1 LNSAGTASAKSY
13 AIYSAAANS
22 AFSNINNN
30 AYDVSGTQG
39 VLAYLGGDLTSL
51 SALTSAFGGNTNSQ
65 KFYPSFV
72 SATNSRLTNG
82 TGANWCLES
91 AGTPIASVTTDID
104 GDTRDAARPDIGADE
119 FAATGFT
126 ITNPSAVCAPS
137 TVDLTAAAV
146 TDGTISGATF
156 SYFTNVTG
164 TTALSTPTA
173 VAASGTYYIKATN
186 GSCSWIKPVTV
197 TINPQPT
204 PSITGSNSICASST
218 GNVYSVTNVTGNT
231 YGWTVTG
238 GTVTAGAGTNS
249 ITVTW
254 GAAGTGTV
262 EVLETITATSCTQTN
277 SLSVTINPNPTPSI
291 TGSTAVCT
299 TNEGY
304 VYSVASVAGNTYA
317 WTVTGGTVTAGAGTN
332 SITVTWGAVGT
343 GSVAVTQTVTATGCA
358 TTATASINIQELPTA
373 SETIVQP
380 TTCASEDG
388 QVNLTL
394 GGAVGPYT
402 FAWTGTGQGITA
414 TTQNQSAVSAGFYNY
429 TVTAANGCTVSAT
442 NVVVNGPG
450 GCFICPTIGSIAA
463 STPIICQNTSNTF
476 TVSGLADL
484 GITYGIRFK
493 YSTTPLAN
501 PYLASAGTVMGTVT
515 NANLTGGGTGAAVS
529 YSFPTAGTMYV
540 YAILTPNSPDP
551 TCRPYVSMT
560 FQVAATPALTDPTDQ
575 VLCTGSTTSAVSLVA
590 TPSATTSFAWT
601 NSRTSIGLAASGTG
615 TYLEK

>member
-1 LNSAGTASAKSY
+1 M
-13 AIYSAAANS
+13 
-22 AFSNINNN
+22 
-30 AYDVSGTQG
+30 
-39 VLAYLGGDLTSL
+39 
-51 SALTSAFGGNTNSQ
+51 
-65 KFYPSFV
+65 
-72 SATNSRLTNG
+72 
-82 TGANWCLES
+82 
-91 AGTPIASVTTDID
+91 
-104 GDTRDAARPDIGADE
+104 
-119 FAATGFT
+119 
-126 ITNPSAVCAPS
+126 
-137 TVDLTAAAV
+137 
-146 TDGTISGATF
+146 
-156 SYFTNVTG
+156 
-164 TTALSTPTA
+164 STPTA

-249 ITVTW
+249 ITVIW

-414 TTQNQSAVSAGFYNY
+414 TAQNQS
-429 TVTAANGCTVSAT
+429 
-442 NVVVNGPG
+442 
-450 GCFICPTIGSIAA
+450 
-463 STPIICQNTSNTF
+463 
-476 TVSGLADL
+476 
-484 GITYGIRFK
+484 
-493 YSTTPLAN
+493 
-501 PYLASAGTVMGTVT
+501 
-515 NANLTGGGTGAAVS
+515 
-529 YSFPTAGTMYV
+529 
-540 YAILTPNSPDP
+540 
-551 TCRPYVSMT
+551 
-560 FQVAATPALTDPTDQ
+560 
-575 VLCTGSTTSAVSLVA
+575 
-590 TPSATTSFAWT
+590 
-601 NSRTSIGLAASGTG
+601 
-615 TYLEK
+615 